1 MQYYTIKPSA
11 SIADYVRFF
20 WVLEGEGSSSN
31 PFFHRALPDY
41 CPELIFYCN
50 GHFTFDR
57 NRSTPEKT
65 FSSGIYGQSQHYY
78 KFKAELK
85 FRIFGAYLYPYTI
98 PHLLSLPANEVSNE
112 ALDLITLL
120 GKEGEILE
128 ERMLSA
134 ADDHQRAQILTLFF
148 ERKLKKAKHVDTVSA
163 LIKKIT
169 DSGEM
174 APVTTLASQ
183 SFLSRRQFERR
194 FKIQAGFSPN
204 EFLRLVRF
212 TAILKS
218 SPVIDQS
225 LGELALTCGYY
236 DQSHFIHDF
245 TLYSGYSPK
254 EFFKQKLDAAT
265 YRAASEF
272 KM

>member
-1 MQYYTIKPSA
+1 MQYYTIKPSE

-20 WVLEGEGSSSN
+20 WVLEGEGSFNN

-41 CPELIFYCN
+41 CPELIFYCD
-50 GHFTFDR
+50 GHFIFDR
-57 NRSTPEKT
+57 NRSTSEKT

-78 KFKAELK
+78 KFKSEMK

-98 PHLLSLPANEVSNE
+98 PHLLSFPANEISNE
-112 ALDLITLL
+112 TPDLVTLL
-120 GKEGEILE
+120 GREGEILE
-128 ERMLSA
+128 EKILSA
-134 ADDHQRAQILTLFF
+134 ADDNQRAQILTLFF
-148 ERKLKKAKHVDTVSA
+148 EEKLKRAKRVDAVSV
-163 LIKKIT
+163 LIKEIT
-169 DSGEM
+169 DSGEIT
-174 APVTTLASQ
+174 PVTTLANR

-194 FKIQAGFSPN
+194 FKVQSGFSPS

-212 TAILKS
+212 TAIIKS
-218 SPVIDQS
+218 SPVTHQS
-225 LGELALTCGYY
+225 LGELALACGYY